1 MTQLLPEEEALIQ
14 NKLPAQFALLQ
25 HKYPNAVW
33 NAADCWDDA
42 PLPANYKPNRIEIYY
57 ADNADSPHISY
68 ENGEVQYIN
77 LPADVGQSQVIQ
89 VWVDGLCRYIE
100 VERQII
106 LNKLGDVQ
114 LPQPKVTAS
123 TIANSL
129 RQTRN

>member
-1 MTQLLPEEEALIQ
+1 MTPLLPDEVAFIQ
-14 NKLPAQFALLQ
+14 SKLSLEFALLR

-57 ADNADSPHISY
+57 ADSADTPHIHF
-68 ENGEVQYIN
+68 ENDQVQYIN
-77 LPADVGQSQVIQ
+77 LPPNAGQSQVIQ
-89 VWVDGLCRYIE
+89 VWIDGNCKYVE
-100 VERQII
+100 VEGQII

-114 LPQPKVTAS
+114 LPQPKVTAT

-129 RQTRN
+129 RLTKI